1 MEGWQASLKVD
12 PIPTLLASD
21 NAALASLVRHDLLGE
36 EAHPL
41 ELLWHLPQ
49 VERLLRKQR
58 SNGAWKYPSGGKVRT
73 QEDYDQLE
81 TFRALGH
88 LIEQYGLN
96 RHHPAIGRAADFFFS
111 HLTAEGDFRGIY
123 GNQYS
128 PNYSAAI
135 MELLIKAGYEN
146 DPRIEAGFRWL
157 LGLRQRDGGWALP
170 LRTVGKIFDRATL
183 QADPIRP
190 DTTRPSSHLITGVV
204 LRAFAAHAVYRRS
217 REAQAAGAGLSS
229 RLFAADVYPDRRA
242 PGYWTTFSYPFWFTD
257 LLSALD
263 SLSQLGFSS
272 AGGRIQ
278 QALDWFVAHQGD
290 DGLWRL
296 SLVRMTGER
305 DRDAWISLAICR
317 VLLRFSRT

>member
-1 MEGWQASLKVD
+1 MEGWQAPLRVD
-12 PIPTLLASD
+12 PVPTLLASD
-21 NAALASLVRHDLLGE
+21 NAALASLVRHDLVGE
-36 EAHPL
+36 EAHSP

-49 VERLLRKQR
+49 VEHLLRKQS
-58 SNGAWKYPSGGKVRT
+58 SNGAWKYPSGGKVRS

-81 TFRALGH
+81 TFRILGY
-88 LIEQYGLN
+88 LIEQYGLT
-96 RHHPAIGRAADFFFS
+96 RHHSAIGQAADFFFS
-111 HLTAEGDFRGIY
+111 HQTSEGDFRGIY
-123 GNQYS
+123 GNQYT

-135 MELLIKAGYEN
+135 MELLVKAGYEN

-183 QADPIRP
+183 QAGPIRP
-190 DTTRPSSHLITGVV
+190 DTTKPSSHLITGVV
-204 LRAFAAHAVYRRS
+204 LRAFAARVAYRRS
-217 REAQAAGAGLSS
+217 SEAQAAGAFLAS
-229 RLFAADVYPDRRA
+229 RLFAADTYPDRRA
-242 PGYWTTFSYPFWFTD
+242 PDFWTRFSYPFWFTD

-263 SLSQLGFSS
+263 SLSQLRFSS
-272 AGGRIQ
+272 ADGRIR
-278 QALDWFVAHQGD
+278 QALDWFVAHQED

-317 VLLRFSRT
+317 MLRRFSRT